1 MTIQKQIWTILSD
14 ELNIESKI
22 ITLKD
27 QEHHYAFN
35 VLRLKIED
43 TVEVTNCR
51 GLKATG
57 VIASI
62 NKKEL
67 KINILT
73 INNQHKVLPEI
84 HLWLAMPKLSTAEDV
99 ISMSSEMGVSQ
110 IHIFKSEKSFT
121 KAPLKIEKAIQLSRE
136 ATRISKSAFA
146 SEIYYYASMNEFY
159 EKNESQKNSKQ
170 LILFCDE
177 SHIYEGKIQNS
188 ILKIMQKN
196 FIPETKEICI
206 LVGPESSFSDKE
218 REFILN
224 NIPSLP
230 VSLGPNLLKVPH
242 AVASALGTVISFRN
256 DLN

>member
-1 MTIQKQIWTILSD
+1 MTIQKQCWTILSD
-14 ELNIESKI
+14 ELNIESEN

-27 QEHHYAFN
+27 QEHHYACN
-35 VLRLKIED
+35 VLRLKNND
-43 TVEVTNCR
+43 SVEITNCY

-57 VIASI
+57 IIVNV

-67 KINILT
+67 KIKILA
-73 INNQHKVLPEI
+73 INKHAAIQPVI

-99 ISMSSEMGVSQ
+99 IAMSSEMGVSQ

-121 KAPLKIEKAIQLSRE
+121 KSPLKMEKAIQLSRE

-146 SEIYYYASMNEFY
+146 SEIFYYASMNEFY
-159 EKNESQKNSKQ
+159 EQNEVQKNSKQ

-188 ILKIMQKN
+188 ILKILQNN
-196 FIPETKEICI
+196 FTPETKEICI
-206 LVGPESSFSDKE
+206 LIGPESSFSNKE
-218 REFILN
+218 RAFILN

-230 VSLGPNLLKVPH
+230 VSLGPNLLKVPN

-256 DLN
+256 DFS